1 MEETYFTLSPWDAE
15 ADGHV
20 ESGLHWS
27 DFWTPASVVANQL
40 ADDWGNAGGA
50 AAAAAA
56 AGEHGGGGVG
66 EGEPAAGAAAGEH
79 GVGGVG
85 EGEPAAGAAAGEH
98 GDEGVGEGEPASTEQ
113 PRVEP
118 TSHPAVAAAA
128 AAAAGGGGSIVL
140 DSSAL
145 PPPGVLSQTT
155 AAQPSRARQR
165 TCIIKGL
172 DTTCFFSYTRVGTQR
187 WVVRS
192 FHRPGDG
199 ATISVHALSRAFDCS
214 LFTLC

>member
-15 ADGHV
+15 ANGHV

-50 AAAAAA
+50 AAAGAG

-66 EGEPAAGAAAGEH
+66 EGEPA
-79 GVGGVG
+79 
-85 EGEPAAGAAAGEH
+85 
-98 GDEGVGEGEPASTEQ
+98 STEQ
-113 PRVEP
+113 PGVEP

-128 AAAAGGGGSIVL
+128 AAATGGGGSIVL

-145 PPPGVLSQTT
+145 PPPGLPSQTT

>member
-79 GVGGVG
+79 G
-85 EGEPAAGAAAGEH
+85 
-98 GDEGVGEGEPASTEQ
+98 DEGVGEGEPASTEQ

-145 PPPGVLSQTT
+145 PPPGVPSQTT

-172 DTTCFFSYTRVGTQR
+172 DTTCFF
-187 WVVRS
+187 
-192 FHRPGDG
+192 
-199 ATISVHALSRAFDCS
+199 
-214 LFTLC
+214 